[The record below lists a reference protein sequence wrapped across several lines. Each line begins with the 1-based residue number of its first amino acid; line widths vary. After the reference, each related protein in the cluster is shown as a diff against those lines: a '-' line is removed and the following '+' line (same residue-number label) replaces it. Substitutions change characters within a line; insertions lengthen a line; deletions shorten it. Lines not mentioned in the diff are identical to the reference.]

1 MNVAQNEDGAGR
13 VRTVRPGPR
22 CHGFTLVELLVVIAI
37 IAILVGLLLPAVQ
50 SARESGRRAVCGN
63 NLKQIGLAVQ
73 SHIQSFG
80 AFPNGG
86 LPYTRPRTMVD
97 GSPAIFDN
105 QAWAWGYQILP
116 FVEQTGLWN
125 DPDDARVAGTPI
137 PLYFCPTR
145 RPPSAL
151 KGGPGAYGNM
161 SRAQTDYAGN
171 AGTSTLGGDGGGMYG
186 NGIDG
191 AICRLGVATRVPAQI
206 TDGLSSTILVGE
218 KRMNASFCMSDQ
230 QADDNDGYVGGFQDD
245 VVRWGAAGTPDGNLV
260 PTLDFTGPPYQ
271 WRQPPSLFPNI
282 WQFGSSHPLGAMFVA
297 CDGAVRFLSYNV
309 DPQTFSRLC
318 SIKDGQP
325 VSFSGK

>member
-1 MNVAQNEDGAGR
+1 MNVAPNRGR
-13 VRTVRPGPR
+13 RGRARTFRPGP
-22 CHGFTLVELLVVIAI
+22 CGHGFTLVELLVVIAI

-50 SARESGRRAVCGN
+50 SARESSRRTVCGN

-86 LPYTRPRTMVD
+86 LPFTRPRTMID
-97 GSPAIFDN
+97 GSPATFDN

-116 FVEQTGLWN
+116 FVEQTTLWS
-125 DPDDARVAGTPI
+125 DSDDTRVASTPI

-145 RPPSAL
+145 RPPTSL
-151 KGGPGAYGNM
+151 KAGYGASMNT

-171 AGTSTLGGDGGGMYG
+171 AGTSNRDTDGGGMYG

-191 AICRLGVATRVPAQI
+191 AICKLGVATRVPAHI

-218 KRMNASFCMSDQ
+218 KRMNVAYCMTDQ

-245 VVRWGAAGTPDGNLV
+245 VVRWGAAGTPDGDLV
-260 PTLDFTGPPYQ
+260 PTFDFSGPPYQ

-282 WQFGSSHPLGAMFVA
+282 WQFGSSHALGATFVA
-297 CDGAVRFLSYNV
+297 CDGAVRFLSFNV

-318 SIKDGQP
+318 AIKDGQP
-325 VSFSGK
+325 VSFAGK